1 MNDSNLMMIPIL
13 ILVVAATAVVLLGN
27 TPDLNLNVIT
37 LMHKKL
43 VVAY

>member
-1 MNDSNLMMIPIL
+1 MMIPIL
-13 ILVVAATAVVLLGN
+13 ILVVAAAAVVLGN